1 MTDKG
6 SEKFN
11 KKIEMTYYD
20 FNKAANNY
28 LLKFVD
34 AFREKYGKEE
44 ALKLAEELSDKNANT
59 MAKRT
64 IAKTPIN
71 NFEDFK
77 KVITGI
83 LNTAF
88 KDAVIYETTENTEK
102 KLTFIITECLY
113 AKTFQELEEPDFG
126 YSLSCHGDFEM
137 AKAFHPKI
145 KLTRTK
151 TLMQG
156 DDHCDIC
163 YTWED

>member
-6 SEKFN
+6 PEKFN

-20 FNKAANNY
+20 FNKRANEY
-28 LLKFVD
+28 MLKFIEV
-34 AFREKYGKEE
+34 FREKYGKEE
-44 ALKLAEELSDKNANT
+44 VHKLAEEKSEKDAIK
-59 MAKRT
+59 MAKRVT
-64 IAKTPIN
+64 AKTPIN

-77 KVITGI
+77 KAITGI

-88 KDAVIYETTENTEK
+88 KDSVTYETTENTDK
-102 KLTFIITECLY
+102 KLTFIITECMF
-113 AKTFQELEEPDFG
+113 AKTFNELKEPEFG
-126 YSLSCHGDFEM
+126 YSSGCHGDFEM
-137 AKAFHPKI
+137 AKALHPKV